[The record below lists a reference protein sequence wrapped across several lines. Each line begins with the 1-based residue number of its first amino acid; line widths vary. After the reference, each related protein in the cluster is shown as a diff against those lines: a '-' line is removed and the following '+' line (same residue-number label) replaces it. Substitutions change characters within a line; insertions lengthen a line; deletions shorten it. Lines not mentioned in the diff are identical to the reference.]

1 MMNSDPLQ
9 CLIAVIVMDL
19 KIMDRERAR
28 QGAMIIQ
35 QQDTV
40 IISVW
45 SAKYGPVH
53 ALFIYK
59 KDSDNRIQLSFLN
72 FQGSTTK
79 F

>member
-1 MMNSDPLQ
+1 MRKCAVKPNALFNEQKMMNSDPLQ

-28 QGAMIIQ
+28 QGAMIVQ

-53 ALFIYK
+53 ALFIYE
-59 KDSDNRIQLSFLN
+59 RQ
-72 FQGSTTK
+72 
-79 F
+79 

>member
-35 QQDTV
+35 QQDIV

-53 ALFIYK
+53 ALFIYE
-59 KDSDNRIQLSFLN
+59 RQ
-72 FQGSTTK
+72 
-79 F
+79 